1 MDCMCPTRFMKN
13 YQTPV
18 VIVGKV
24 QEKKIEGKNIV
35 KYKIADDSTT
45 VLVVCVIYDFKSN
58 DGMTFKETH
67 EEIEIGSMVEIYG
80 RPGMSRNSVPIL
92 YGATVVLCEVECDR
106 HDRHM
111 HERAQA
117 FYTEVGKLMLKQNGC
132 NVQDSSQ
139 GKTPKCKDSDSDYTS
154 SDTEIEDEDS
164 ETDDSDD
171 INEEFNIKYIPLT
184 ITDDYIIYQGKKFAI
199 QDVIAGTPMQV
210 SLGTDLGKFV
220 ITDQVPGKYIGV
232 EIPANNLEPSFP
244 NGYDIIIKAD
254 YADVLDILY
263 RR

>member
-1 MDCMCPTRFMKN
+1 MKN

-24 QEKKIEGKNIV
+24 QEKKIQKDVV

-67 EEIEIGSMVEIYG
+67 ENIEIGSMVEIYG
-80 RPGMSRNSVPIL
+80 RPGMSRNSDPIL
-92 YGATVVLCEVECDR
+92 YGATVVLCDDECD
-106 HDRHM
+106 
-111 HERAQA
+111 
-117 FYTEVGKLMLKQNGC
+117 C
-132 NVQDSSQ
+132 QDS
-139 GKTPKCKDSDSDYTS
+139 DDDYTS
-154 SDTEIEDEDS
+154 SYTENEDEDS

-171 INEEFNIKYIPLT
+171 IDEEFNIEYIPLT
-184 ITDDYIIYQGKKFAI
+184 ITDDYIIYQGKKFDI
-199 QDVIAGTPMQV
+199 QGVITGTPMQV
-210 SLGTDLGKFV
+210 SLETELGKFV

-244 NGYDIIIKAD
+244 NGYDIIVKAD